1 MDELTVEKLRAMGV
15 KEIPKALADAFTEY
29 KRKQDA
35 VRPGPVPLEVLALLA
50 VIYGKGGEGNKKE
63 K

>member
-1 MDELTVEKLRAMGV
+1 M
-15 KEIPKALADAFTEY
+15 EIPKALADAFTEY